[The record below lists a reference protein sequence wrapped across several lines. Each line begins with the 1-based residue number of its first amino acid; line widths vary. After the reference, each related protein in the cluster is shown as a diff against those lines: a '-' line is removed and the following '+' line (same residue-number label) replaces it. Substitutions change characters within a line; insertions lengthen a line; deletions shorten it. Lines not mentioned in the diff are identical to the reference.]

1 VSKTP
6 LAASAANPPPPIDLD
21 TAQLDQI
28 AGARGQNN
36 GDVYQFAV
44 PRRDLIRE
52 SGMEI
57 GPVGKCDF
65 TKLNLN
71 LIEKIE
77 IDCHIVWSGPADSP
91 AMRRRF
97 AVQALLTSQYSS
109 ISRTARLWASMSC
122 IFSLCPHRLYCCH
135 RGALFC
141 PSAAEAA
148 R

>member
-6 LAASAANPPPPIDLD
+6 LAASAANPPSPIDLN

-57 GPVGKCDF
+57 GPSA
-65 TKLNLN
+65 N
-71 LIEKIE
+71 
-77 IDCHIVWSGPADSP
+77 A
-91 AMRRRF
+91 
-97 AVQALLTSQYSS
+97 TSQS
-109 ISRTARLWASMSC
+109 
-122 IFSLCPHRLYCCH
+122 
-135 RGALFC
+135 
-141 PSAAEAA
+141 
-148 R
+148 